1 MNCFKCGAE
10 IPAGA
15 SFCVECGTSVEN
27 KSNSL
32 LRRSEKI
39 KSGVKKFSTEKHI
52 EEKYKDQLKKVK
64 ESAYLKGMQDIVSF
78 FVDCCDIDLDDI
90 DGSPAIV
97 NVVYSDS
104 IPSTEIIKNLLDKG
118 ADIDAYD
125 RNGDTALLVACR
137 ENKNKVAK
145 YLIDAGADVDAEN
158 DYGETPISIARE
170 NDNRY
175 LVGLL
180 RKAGAY
186 EEDDD

>member
-1 MNCFKCGAE
+1 M
-10 IPAGA
+10 
-15 SFCVECGTSVEN
+15 
-27 KSNSL
+27 
-32 LRRSEKI
+32 
-39 KSGVKKFSTEKHI
+39 
-52 EEKYKDQLKKVK
+52 
-64 ESAYLKGMQDIVSF
+64 
-78 FVDCCDIDLDDI
+78 
-90 DGSPAIV
+90 
-97 NVVYSDS
+97 
-104 IPSTEIIKNLLDKG
+104 
-118 ADIDAYD
+118 
-125 RNGDTALLVACR
+125 LVACR